1 MSVDERLVKY
11 ASNNTTPLSTMKTF
25 DYPDSFSM
33 SSWSQV
39 CYSFALLPLSIFS
52 FIYVSF
58 LRSFVLQ
65 HTISQ
70 DVFGHHKN
78 GHMDTSFQNEVRCT
92 RPHQSFYCTRTH

>member
-39 CYSFALLPLSIFS
+39 SNLHLF
-52 FIYVSF
+52 F
-58 LRSFVLQ
+58 LVVDGSVL
-65 HTISQ
+65 I
-70 DVFGHHKN
+70 
-78 GHMDTSFQNEVRCT
+78 
-92 RPHQSFYCTRTH
+92 